1 MPNSLFLPF
10 CGSETQYVSEPK
22 GIKKQKK
29 NKAWIH
35 LDVKWLAS
43 SVLFC
48 QGFWFLYSHCFFF
61 FCFFYSEKCI
71 ITFSL
76 KLSMKSTLQ
85 SCCLVWFFRGVFFFF
100 CGLFFVYTE
109 NVHFLNEGKYLCHQK
124 QSNIIL
130 SISLRYFS
138 SIKHL
143 STCEFFFFLLFSGGF
158 WASYYSDCSVSASL
172 FIYKWHHL

>member
-22 GIKKQKK
+22 GIKKQKKK

-48 QGFWFLYSHCFFF
+48 QGFWFLYSHWFFF
-61 FCFFYSEKCI
+61 LVFLFREMYNY
-71 ITFSL
+71 
-76 KLSMKSTLQ
+76 LQ
-85 SCCLVWFFRGVFFFF
+85 SQIVNEKHLAVMLFGLVFQGGFLFF

>member
-1 MPNSLFLPF
+1 MFPNLKALRN
-10 CGSETQYVSEPK
+10 K
-22 GIKKQKK
+22 KK

-48 QGFWFLYSHCFFF
+48 QGFWFLYSHCFF
-61 FCFFYSEKCI
+61 CVFFYSEKCI

-85 SCCLVWFFRGVFFFF
+85 SCCLVWFFRGFFFFF